1 MDYRKIKDK
10 HRVTGTGRKK
20 WKFLEPLDQVLGDKS
35 TTVPPV
41 VVDTSHESFE
51 IEKGESYASVT
62 EENISGE
69 AQTPLTDGELSVK
82 STENQSVSSDNSKVV
97 NTPVASRI
105 KKAKKRKNREDW
117 IEKLVDTMAD
127 KMIAASAESDRK
139 FIELEEKRM
148 KFEMEEKER
157 DERMRKEER
166 DFQLRVFSMCVLK
179 VHIIITSFHHL
190 GIIYGTVILIVNQY
204 LLILMIYWELVKIHC
219 QNFNEREGELG
230 RGTNYTH

>member
-1 MDYRKIKDK
+1 MIKSWEI
-10 HRVTGTGRKK
+10 T
-20 WKFLEPLDQVLGDKS
+20 
-35 TTVPPV
+35 TTVPP
-41 VVDTSHESFE
+41 VVDTSHESIE

-62 EENISGE
+62 EENISDE
-69 AQTPLTDGELSVK
+69 AQTPVTDGELSVT

-105 KKAKKRKNREDW
+105 KKATKRKNQEDW

-127 KMIAASAESDRK
+127 KMIAVSAESDRK

-166 DFQLRVFSMCVLK
+166 DFQLRVFSMMCSQSA
-179 VHIIITSFHHL
+179 HNNYQFPSPWNHL
-190 GIIYGTVILIVNQY
+190 EQ
-204 LLILMIYWELVKIHC
+204 
-219 QNFNEREGELG
+219 
-230 RGTNYTH
+230 

>member
-20 WKFLEPLDQVLGDKS
+20 WKFIEPLDQVLGDKS
-35 TTVPPV
+35 TTVPP

-190 GIIYGTVILIVNQY
+190 GIIWNSNS
-204 LLILMIYWELVKIHC
+204 HC
-219 QNFNEREGELG
+219 
-230 RGTNYTH
+230 